1 MRAMTGD
8 EARYV
13 ALADQ
18 HPLMQRA
25 YLVYL
30 SQPVEERHAVRLQR
44 MKALRSFESMRKD
57 LAADSTATKEE
68 LEMLDTYIRWWREK
82 VDAEDNQLERR
93 RMKTRERVARWRARK
108 AGQTPVEKDTVRA

>member
-1 MRAMTGD
+1 MPDHDIIDD

-30 SQPVEERHAVRLQR
+30 SQPVEEHYAVRLQR
-44 MKALRSFESMRKD
+44 VKALRWFESTRKN
-57 LAADSTATKEE
+57 LAADPTATADE
-68 LEMLDTYIRWWREK
+68 LEVLDTYIRWWREK
-82 VDAEDNQLERR
+82 LDAEDNQLERR
-93 RMKTRERVARWRARK
+93 CMKTRERVARWRARK
-108 AGQTPVEKDTVRA
+108 AGERTQR